1 MRKEM
6 SWNLYRTVVLTVSDR
21 SAQGIREDQS
31 GPEAVRMLEEA
42 GYQVVETRVLPDEKD
57 LLAEEMKKICDEHQ
71 ADLILTTG
79 GTGFSM
85 RDWTPEETLEI
96 AHRQVPGISEALR
109 AYSLKITPR
118 AMLSRGVSVIREQTL
133 IINLP
138 GSPKAVREN
147 LEYLLPALG
156 HGLDILTGNVTE
168 G

>member
-1 MRKEM
+1 M
-6 SWNLYRTVVLTVSDR
+6 VLTASDR
-21 SAQGIREDQS
+21 SAGGLREDIS
-31 GPEAVRMLEEA
+31 GPEAERLMTEA
-42 GYQVVETRVLPDEKD
+42 GYQVVGRKVLPDEKE
-57 LLAEEMKKICDEHQ
+57 LLSKEMKRICDSGS

-85 RDWTPEETLEI
+85 RDWTPEATLEI

-109 AYSLKITPR
+109 TYSLSITRR
-118 AMLSRGVSVIREQTL
+118 AMLSRGVSVIRNRTL

-138 GSPKAVREN
+138 GSPKAVRES
-147 LEYLLPALG
+147 LEYLIPALE

>member
-1 MRKEM
+1 MR
-6 SWNLYRTVVLTVSDR
+6 WNLYRTVVLTVSDR
-21 SAQGIREDQS
+21 SARGVREDKS
-31 GPEAVRMLEEA
+31 GPEAVRMLQEA
-42 GYQVVETRVLPDEKD
+42 GYQVVQTGILPDEEE
-57 LLAEEMKKICDEHQ
+57 LLAEELKRICDQHL

-85 RDWTPEETLEI
+85 HDRTPEATLAV
-96 AHRQVPGISEALR
+96 AHRQAPGISEAIR
-109 AYSLKITPR
+109 AYSLSITPR

-138 GSPKAVREN
+138 GSPKAVRES